1 MMINSISDYIVAV
14 GAGDRAY
21 SNLQGVRLTVGEEGL
36 PQMRTSSRYVE
47 LDATWHSQPC
57 HICCPIDPSATLDA
71 ARLTAALKRVDT
83 PLLAGYRLLHN
94 ELLIGEQLSDIVIEV
109 LPEGEPLDRIL
120 SAGVPAKRARRLA
133 AEWIATAEALAE
145 IPFSHR
151 ALSTSRIIVRADGG
165 MTLCGLH
172 HARLESST
180 DDHRAIVE
188 ITYQILQTAIPNAV
202 YPPIVELL
210 TTADRTELCA
220 RLRIIAGEAK
230 VQTAKRPNENI
241 QQITRKLLD
250 CIDFSNREWI
260 GIVTEDRIAFREGE
274 RYGYLD
280 MLNNVIIE
288 PQFTRV
294 EPFHEG
300 RAVVETSAGAGLIN
314 KQGAW
319 IIAPEH
325 TVVIWSA
332 DYNVA
337 TVLNDHGWSL
347 YDSLGRRISRYYD
360 YLGECTDHRIAA
372 RADGRWGYIDTHG
385 CEVIALQYDDAY
397 EYKNGRA
404 RVILNERPLEIDID
418 GLEIL

>member
-1 MMINSISDYIVAV
+1 MINSISDYIVAFS
-14 GAGDRAY
+14 AGDRAY

-57 HICCPIDPSATLDA
+57 RICCPIDPSATLDA

-94 ELLIGEQLSDIVIEV
+94 ELRIGEQLSDIVIEV

-120 SAGVPAKRARRLA
+120 SAGVSAKRARRLA

-188 ITYQILQTAIPNAV
+188 ITYAILQTAIPNAT
-202 YPPIVELL
+202 YPSVAELL
-210 TTADRTELCA
+210 TTTDRTELCT
-220 RLRIIAGEAK
+220 RLRAIAGEAK
-230 VQTAKRPNENI
+230 VRPAKRPTANL
-241 QQITRKLLD
+241 QLITRQLLD
-250 CIDFSNREWI
+250 RVDFSNREWI
-260 GIVTEDRIAFREGE
+260 GIVSEERIAFREGD

-288 PQFTRV
+288 PQFTHV

-300 RAVVETSAGAGLIN
+300 RAVAATDCGVGLIN
-314 KQGAW
+314 KQGEW

-325 TVVIWSA
+325 EDICWSA
-332 DYNVA
+332 DYNIA

-360 YLGECTDHRIAA
+360 YLGECSDHRIAA
-372 RADGRWGYIDTHG
+372 RTDDRWGYIDTHG
-385 CEVIALQYDDAY
+385 CEVIALQYDDAF

-404 RVILNERPLEIDID
+404 RVVLNERPLEIDID